1 MVIFNFC
8 ASSDLAATL
17 YELQKTPDDMKNDRM
32 SAEEEANQ
40 PTTVPNPPTS
50 TVKAVT
56 EKVLEKAKNSQKQKL
71 RKDKQKLILEETN
84 TLPINPKMP
93 INIGV
98 SQIFSWRH
106 SGVDLR
112 GGGVLDAFLLNPH
125 ILENVRIVRPWRCK
139 VSPQF

>member
-1 MVIFNFC
+1 MTRLILKITFLMVIFNFC
-8 ASSDLAATL
+8 ASSDLAATM

-40 PTTVPNPPTS
+40 PTTDKPTTVPNPPTS

-56 EKVLEKAKNSQKQKL
+56 EKVLEKAKNSQKQKS

-98 SQIFSWRH
+98 SQIFSLRH

-112 GGGVLDAFLLNPH
+112 GGGYRMPF
-125 ILENVRIVRPWRCK
+125 
-139 VSPQF
+139 F